1 MRSRSPAGRSTVAVR
16 LAANPRGGLADGR
29 CDRDAVDTHARRPSG
44 RLPYVLALGLG
55 LGWLREWSGSVVP
68 GLAFRAAYNIILY
81 VAVFALVGW

>member
-1 MRSRSPAGRSTVAVR
+1 MSLFGWLRIHVAAWPTVVVTATLWTLMHAGLLV
-16 LAANPRGGLADGR
+16 G
-29 CDRDAVDTHARRPSG
+29 
-44 RLPYVLALGLG
+44 LPYVLALGLG